1 MVTFDIL
8 LDIPGIEIEKIEIS
22 KEGDIIIIVKS
33 TIKGTRCH
41 KCGKWI
47 TKPYGYGGE
56 IKLQHLS
63 MWGRKTFIVLT
74 PPRYICEDCDNN
86 PTTTQQA
93 DWYGRKS
100 PQTRRYEEHILLSLI
115 NSTVSDI
122 SIKEQ
127 LGYEAIMGI
136 INRHISNAVEWSKI
150 GTVKTLGIDEI
161 SLKKG
166 HKDFVTIITGYAD
179 EHLAI
184 LGVIQGRKKEDVKA
198 FLSRMPC
205 KLRKKVKCVCTDMY
219 DGYINAA
226 KEVFGSKVRITVDRF
241 HVAKLYRKGLEQV
254 RKKEMKLLKD
264 KLPESEHKE
273 FKGVMW
279 SLRKRETELTDD
291 EKITLE
297 ALFKHIPTLG
307 LAHAL
312 CNELTSIFDSNINKS
327 NAKTKIQNWITSVRQ
342 SSLSCFDTFIST
354 LDDRMEEITNYFV
367 NRQTSGFVEGFNNKI
382 KVIKRRCYGI
392 LNPKHLFQRIH
403 LDVEGYALFG

>member
-1 MVTFDIL
+1 MVSFDIL
-8 LDIPGIEIEKIEIS
+8 LDIPGIEIAELEIS
-22 KEGDIIIIVKS
+22 KEADIIITVKS
-33 TIKGTRCH
+33 TVKGTRCH

-47 TKPYGYGGE
+47 TKPYGYGRE
-56 IKLQHLS
+56 IKLQHLP
-63 MWGRKTFIVLT
+63 MWGKNTFIVLT
-74 PPRYICEDCDNN
+74 PPRYICEYCDDN

-93 DWYGRKS
+93 DWYDRKS
-100 PQTRRYEEHILLSLI
+100 PHTRRYDEHILLSLI
-115 NSTVSDI
+115 NSTVSDV

-136 INRHISNAVEWSKI
+136 IDRHISNAVEWSKI
-150 GTVKTLGIDEI
+150 GAVKTLGIDEI

-184 LGVIQGRKKEDVKA
+184 LGVIQGRKKEDIKA

-226 KEVFGSKVRITVDRF
+226 KEVFGRKIRITVDRF

-291 EKITLE
+291 ERVILKTL
-297 ALFKHIPTLG
+297 FDHIPTLG
-307 LAHAL
+307 IAYTLS
-312 CNELTSIFDSNINKS
+312 NELTSIFDSNIKKY
-327 NAKTKIQNWITSVRQ
+327 NAKTKIRNWITRVKQ
-342 SSLSCFDTFIST
+342 SNLTCFDTFIST

-403 LDVEGYALFG
+403 LDVEGYALFA